1 MEGMT
6 VLDGPR
12 KRRQRA
18 LLAMVAS
25 VAMPFGF
32 AGVSF
37 ADGSDATTPVASSA
51 AVGARA
57 AGSVTELLVAGRGGV
72 TADARAVELNL
83 AVTSPAASGYVTAF
97 PCGEPQPIA
106 SHLNFEVGQTVAN
119 VAVVPI
125 GADGRVCLYT
135 SAETELL
142 ADVSGFFP
150 ATSEF
155 SPITPAR
162 LLDSRPL
169 GQTVDGVAMG
179 GSRVGPDSVREV
191 PILGRTGLND
201 VGAVAV
207 NLTVTE
213 SDESGYATV
222 FPCGTSVPATAN
234 VNFAAGETVAA
245 TVTSALGADGAL
257 CVASSVDANVIIDV
271 NGSYP
276 TSADFE
282 AVAPERLLDTRA
294 SGPRAAQSV
303 TGVRVG
309 GDVTSQEARG
319 RVSAA
324 ASPRSAVVMTFT
336 VDSPKAAGYL
346 TVYPCGS
353 PRPNASSVNFA
364 AGQTVTNSITTR
376 IDASGEVCVFSSAET
391 QLIADVTGFH
401 RSAATFAPVVPARVM
416 DSRAPEQTVDGLT
429 GVLPDEIPPVIEI
442 PVVEEPV
449 VEEPVPAPPAPKPAP
464 SPTTGAISGT
474 VTDDSGNPISGATV
488 GVLPWSAV
496 LAAAEAT
503 GLPVSTPATK
513 TVTTD
518 TDGNYTVNG
527 LAAGTWVVEF
537 TADNFAP
544 EFSGAVRFV
553 GTSSETSKVTVSVG
567 GNTDVD
573 ASLDGHIEYSDG
585 ITDTHSAV
593 LADAVDEDNGLAI
606 WVTRGVTVSAT
617 GPGGVTP
624 TWTFDFIP
632 GQTYLVY
639 QDGVTSS
646 TTVSCGTLSCSAG
659 G

>member
-83 AVTSPAASGYVTAF
+83 TVTSPAASGYVTAF

-150 ATSEF
+150 ATSAF

-191 PILGRTGLND
+191 PIVGRTGLND

-324 ASPRSAVVMTFT
+324 ASPRTAVVMTFT
-336 VDSPKAAGYL
+336 VDSPKAAGFL

-429 GVLPDEIPPVIEI
+429 GVLPDELPPVLEI

-503 GLPVSTPATK
+503 GLPVSTSATK

-544 EFSGAVRFV
+544 EFSGAVRHV

-573 ASLDGHIEYSDG
+573 ASLDGYIEYSG
-585 ITDTHSAV
+585 VTANQLSAV
-593 LADAVDEDNGLAI
+593 LADAVDEVNGLAI
-606 WVTRGVTVSAT
+606 WVTRGATVSAT
-617 GPGGVTP
+617 GPGSLTP

-646 TTVSCGTLSCSAG
+646 TTVICDTSVCSD
-659 G
+659 